1 MTSTATG
8 VPPMPLDGPALPNPK
23 PARLPRKPY
32 RRQVASRKQWAR
44 IVAEKTGPCRVCGSV
59 ENGKVESKIQL
70 HHVVARSHGGADTG
84 DNIVPLCLRCHDA
97 ITRREPLPS
106 YGLLLT
112 LTDAEYAYMLER
124 GGELYA
130 ERAYG
135 LRYAR

>member
-1 MTSTATG
+1 
-8 VPPMPLDGPALPNPK
+8 MPLDGEAIPHPK

-32 RRQVASRKQWAR
+32 RRQVASRKQWER
-44 IVAEKTGPCRVCGSV
+44 IKAEKTGPCRVCGSV
-59 ENGKVESKIQL
+59 ENGKVESKVQL
-70 HHVVARSHGGADTG
+70 HHVVARAHGGADTA
-84 DNIVPLCLRCHDA
+84 DNIVPLCLSCHDA

-106 YGLLLT
+106 YGMLLT
-112 LTDAEYAYMLER
+112 LTDAQYTYMIER

>member
-1 MTSTATG
+1 
-8 VPPMPLDGPALPNPK
+8 MPTYGDASPDPK

-44 IVAEKTGPCRVCGSV
+44 IAAEKTGPCRVCGSV
-59 ENGKVESKIQL
+59 GNGRVESKIKL
-70 HHVVARSHGGADTG
+70 HHVVSRAHFGGDTA
-84 DNIVPLCLRCHDA
+84 DNIVPLCLSCHDRV
-97 ITRREPLPS
+97 TRREPLPS

-112 LTDAEYAYMLER
+112 LTDAEYAYMIEH

>member
-1 MTSTATG
+1 
-8 VPPMPLDGPALPNPK
+8 MPLDGEAIPHPK

-70 HHVVARSHGGADTG
+70 HHVVARSHGGADTA
-84 DNIVPLCLRCHDA
+84 DNIVPLCLSCHDRV
-97 ITRREPLPS
+97 TRREPLPS

-112 LTDAEYAYMLER
+112 LTDAEYAYMIEH
-124 GGELYA
+124 GGEMYA

-135 LRYAR
+135 LRYSR

>member
-1 MTSTATG
+1 
-8 VPPMPLDGPALPNPK
+8 MPLDGEAIPHPK

-59 ENGKVESKIQL
+59 ENGRVESKIQL
-70 HHVVARSHGGADTG
+70 HHVVSRSHGGADTA
-84 DNIVPLCLRCHDA
+84 DNIIPLCLRCHDA

-112 LTDAEYAYMLER
+112 LTDAEYAYMIER